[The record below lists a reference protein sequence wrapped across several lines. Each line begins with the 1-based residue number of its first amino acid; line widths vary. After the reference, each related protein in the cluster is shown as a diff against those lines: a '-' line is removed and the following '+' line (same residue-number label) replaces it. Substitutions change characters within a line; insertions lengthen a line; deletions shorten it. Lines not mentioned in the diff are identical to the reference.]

1 MNWIY
6 MVPLSVPST
15 ENEVT
20 IENLEQAD
28 LIKGLPGLPETV
40 INSLLF
46 FYLFGRDFF
55 RVNNLNHSSLL
66 ITKGLLLS

>member
-1 MNWIY
+1 
-6 MVPLSVPST
+6 MVPLSVSAT
-15 ENEVT
+15 ENQVSVEHFK
-20 IENLEQAD
+20 QAD

-66 ITKGLLLS
+66 ITNGLLLS